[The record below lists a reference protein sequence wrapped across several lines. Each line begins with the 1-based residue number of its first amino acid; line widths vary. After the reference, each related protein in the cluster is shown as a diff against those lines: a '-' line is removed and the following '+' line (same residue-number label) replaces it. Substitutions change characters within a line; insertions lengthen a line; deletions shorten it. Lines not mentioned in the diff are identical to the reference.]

1 MTDIEALQRAEQQE
15 LDFLTENSTTSNG
28 VFERLMNS
36 VELHIREEYNKK
48 RITGSSYAQTYLGAI
63 QAVLPVATDFATK
76 AGRKTL
82 ELEKLRLEIEK
93 AKLEVEK
100 TKADIKLVEAQIE
113 LALLQKPLLKYQS
126 LKEQAQ
132 TMDVID
138 NGEECYS
145 GSKSN
150 IHGVLGTTIEA
161 SKKQIEVADKNA
173 ALAVAEKLVINPFS
187 AIESAEGIGAGYY
200 GLNGGNA
207 IDIINNVRKVFG
219 ISELGTEYAG
229 QHKPYMNQYAP
240 DVKLEVDD

>member
-1 MTDIEALQRAEQQE
+1 MTDTEALLSAEQQE
-15 LDFLTENSTTSNG
+15 LDFLTENSLTSNG

-36 VELHIREEYNKK
+36 VELHIREEYNKN
-48 RITGSSYAQTYLGAI
+48 RITGSSYAQTYLGAM
-63 QAVLPVATDFATK
+63 QAVLPVAADFAVK
-76 AGRKTL
+76 AGRKL
-82 ELEKLRLEIEK
+82 LDLEKLRLEIEK
-93 AKLEVEK
+93 AKVDVEIA
-100 TKADIKLVEAQIE
+100 KAQLNKINAEIE
-113 LALLQKPLLKYQS
+113 LVKLQKPLLKYQS

-138 NGEECYS
+138 SGEACYS

-207 IDIINNVRKVFG
+207 IDIINNVRKTFG